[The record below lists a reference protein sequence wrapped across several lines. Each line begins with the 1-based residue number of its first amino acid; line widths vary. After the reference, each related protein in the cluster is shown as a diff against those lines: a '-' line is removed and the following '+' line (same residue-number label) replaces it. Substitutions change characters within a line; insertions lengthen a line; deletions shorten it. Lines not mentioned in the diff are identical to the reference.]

1 MFSIG
6 YAACLHSKVA
16 APIMVLP
23 AKEGRQRQYFDTMK
37 RNKIMYVSTVKT
49 TTEATTVIRSQLTQL
64 DKTEKQKSRIV
75 SILAISLADLVSLSA
90 PELRS
95 FEGCKGL
102 LKDIVKGC
110 VAKNEDG
117 KPENG
122 EVQRL
127 MSSAGDAIKLSMLVF
142 NGETT
147 GFVAGYV
154 RNDGAEYVD
163 AATYNG
169 MTKEQKAR
177 HSAEVFWN
185 MSKTFPA
192 MKMAGSPVPTPDAI
206 IKPSVN
212 DMGKAYKRHFEN
224 APLNADQTGLEA
236 PKRDNAEGVIN
247 SPTEARKTALALIHW
262 LKDGNLLS
270 AETDDKAKKVDG
282 ATLKRLAELAQQIDI
297 SVEENAKATRVAD
310 ADEKAA

>member
-1 MFSIG
+1 M
-6 YAACLHSKVA
+6 
-16 APIMVLP
+16 
-23 AKEGRQRQYFDTMK
+23 T
-37 RNKIMYVSTVKT
+37 YVSTVKT
-49 TTEATTVIRSQLTQL
+49 SLEATNSIRAQLTQL

-75 SILAISLADLVSLSA
+75 SILAISLADLISLS
-90 PELRS
+90 PSEMRS
-95 FEGCKGL
+95 LEGCRSL

-122 EVQRL
+122 EVVRL
-127 MSSAGDAIKLSMLVF
+127 MGSAGDAVKLAMLVF
-142 NGETT
+142 NGNTT

-169 MTKEQKAR
+169 MTKDAKSR

-192 MKMAGSPVPTPDAI
+192 MKMAGSPVPTPNAI
-206 IKPSVN
+206 IKPSVAE
-212 DMGKAYKRHFEN
+212 MGKAYKRHFEN

-236 PKRDNAEGVIN
+236 PKRDSAEGVIN

-262 LKDGNLLS
+262 LKDGNLLV
-270 AETDDKAKKVDG
+270 AEEADKAKKVDG
-282 ATLKRLAELAQQIDI
+282 ATLKRLTELAQQIDI

>member
-1 MFSIG
+1 M
-6 YAACLHSKVA
+6 
-16 APIMVLP
+16 
-23 AKEGRQRQYFDTMK
+23 T
-37 RNKIMYVSTVKT
+37 YVSTVKT
-49 TTEATTVIRSQLTQL
+49 TNEATNAIRASLKNL
-64 DKTEKQKSRIV
+64 KATEQQKSRIV
-75 SILAISLADLVSLSA
+75 STLAISLADLISLSA

-95 FEGCKGL
+95 LEGCKGL
-102 LKDIVKGC
+102 LRDIVKGC

-117 KPENG
+117 KPENS

-127 MSSAGDAIKLSMLVF
+127 MGSASDAIKLAMLVF
-142 NGETT
+142 NGEKT

-154 RNDGAEYVD
+154 RNDGADYVD

-169 MTKEQKAR
+169 MTKEQKSR
-177 HSAEVFWN
+177 HSVEVFWN
-185 MSKTFPA
+185 MSKTFPCF
-192 MKMAGSPVPTPDAI
+192 KMAGTAAPTPENMKTLPTVAE
-206 IKPSVN
+206 
-212 DMGKAYKRHFEN
+212 MGKAYKRHFEN

-262 LKDGNLLS
+262 LKDGNLMS
-270 AETDDKAKKVDG
+270 AETDDKAKNVDG
-282 ATLKRLAELAQQIDI
+282 ATLKRLTELAQQIDI

>member
-1 MFSIG
+1 MTYI
-6 YAACLHSKVA
+6 
-16 APIMVLP
+16 
-23 AKEGRQRQYFDTMK
+23 
-37 RNKIMYVSTVKT
+37 STVKT
-49 TTEATTVIRSQLTQL
+49 TNEATNAIRASLKNL
-64 DKTEKQKSRIV
+64 KATEQQKSRIV
-75 SILAISLADLVSLSA
+75 STLAISLADLISLSA
-90 PELRS
+90 PEMRS
-95 FEGCKGL
+95 LEGCKGL

-110 VAKNEDG
+110 VAQDENG
-117 KPENG
+117 KPDNG

-127 MSSAGDAIKLSMLVF
+127 MSSAGDAIKLAMLVF

-169 MTKEQKAR
+169 MTKDAKGR

-185 MSKTFPA
+185 MSKTFPK
-192 MKMAGSPVPTPDAI
+192 MKMAGAAVPTPDARTM
-206 IKPSVN
+206 PTVAE
-212 DMGKAYKRHFEN
+212 MGKAYKRHFEN
-224 APLNADQTGLEA
+224 VPLNSDQTGLEA
-236 PKRDNAEGVIN
+236 PKRDSAEGVIN

-262 LKDGNLLS
+262 LKDGNLLV
-270 AETDDKAKKVDG
+270 AEEADKAKKVDG
-282 ATLKRLAELAQQIDI
+282 ATLKRLTELAQQIDL